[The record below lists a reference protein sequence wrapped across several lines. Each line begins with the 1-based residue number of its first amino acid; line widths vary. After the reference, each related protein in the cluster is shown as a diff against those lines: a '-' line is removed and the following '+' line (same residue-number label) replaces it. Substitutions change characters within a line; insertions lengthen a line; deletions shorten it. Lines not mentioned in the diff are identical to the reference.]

1 MDLPTAFVNMLAYVG
16 SADKEWGMAG
26 FGSAG
31 DAILTLVIDESG
43 HIVSRDLTGSP
54 SGALRSTIHKTL
66 DLMGGRPFTARG
78 AQTRLRITGTI
89 TKDDKHDGLHGDVFA
104 IGKGGAFTGNAGTAW
119 FALPTGRRI
128 DLQLKL
134 AP

>member
-1 MDLPTAFVNMLAYVG
+1 VG
-16 SADKEWGMAG
+16 SADRAWGSAP

-31 DAILTLVIDESG
+31 EGILTLVIDESG
-43 HIVSRDLTGSP
+43 HIVSRDLGGSP
-54 SGALRSTIHKTL
+54 SAALRSTITKTL
-66 DLMGGRPFTARG
+66 DLMDGRPFTARG
-78 AQTRLRITGTI
+78 AQTRLKITGTI
-89 TKDDKHDGLHGDVFA
+89 TQDDKHDGLHGDVFA

-134 AP
+134 GP